1 MKFAALFF
9 LLIFSPLWSNSSF
22 ALYGSGTNVIDV
34 VAIPDALEADPY
46 LKYLEDPERQYRIQD
61 FIDGDAGQQL
71 QSSTGG
77 VLNRGYSNAAIW
89 IRLELKIG
97 PGSALP
103 EKEKV
108 LEISYPLLDH
118 ITVFQVTDGQVTN
131 QWETGD
137 TLPFSQRPVDHN
149 SYLFPLSVKKDSKNE
164 VYIRVISSSSL
175 RIPLMIWDPIHFY
188 QTQKSVLLIEG
199 LYYGILFLM
208 FFYNLCLYL
217 TVRDSTYLYYILYIV
232 AMATFQSSMNGYGF
246 EFVWPDT
253 PVINSYVVGISICTI
268 AIFMMLF
275 ARKVLETPDKVPR
288 FDLGIKALVCIQPV
302 LILLCFILPYSTIIK
317 PIILNALLASMLM
330 ITLGVALATQTRT
343 AKLFL
348 IAWITMLVGA
358 MLLAAASLGW
368 VKANIL
374 TTNAFILG
382 SAIEVTLLSFT
393 LAERMRSIQRKQ
405 TEMEKDA
412 KLMLQKANDSLIESN
427 QLKDEFLAT
436 ISHELRTPMNG
447 VIGCLENIRGEIRDN
462 RLAAYIDSADRS
474 AQQMMLLVDGI
485 LTYTEIHSHGLRLDR
500 SPFEL
505 DKLVQTL
512 KNFYQDSAKAKGLS
526 LEINVPDDMPRLLVG
541 DRRQLLQIIG
551 NLVDN
556 AIKFTPSGSVKV
568 CFEVDTINPQKET
581 VSFMLRVIDTGIGIS
596 VEKSQLI
603 FERFRQADGSF
614 HRTYGGLGIGLAI
627 CKELSD
633 LMGAKLTFDSD
644 SDGTEFRLT
653 MELPFVRTSD
663 QDSADKDRTDDEE
676 MNQVP
681 SGLTAMVV
689 EDNPVNQMVLKGI
702 LKKLSFEVLTAENGQ
717 VAVDTLQNQTV
728 DVILMDCQM
737 PVMDGFEATRQIRQ
751 LDNDN
756 ASVTIIA
763 VTANAM
769 AKDRETCLVAGMND
783 YLSKPVKAHQIKQML
798 GKWLHRSKAA

>member
-1 MKFAALFF
+1 MRIAALLF
-9 LLIFSPLWSNSSF
+9 LSLLTSFWSSSSL
-22 ALYGSGTNVIDV
+22 ALYGSGSNVIDAAAV
-34 VAIPDALEADPY
+34 PDALEADPY
-46 LKYLEDPERQYRIQD
+46 LSYLEDPERSLTITD
-61 FIDGDAGQQL
+61 FLDGSANDKL
-71 QSSTGG
+71 QPSPGG
-77 VLNRGYSNAAIW
+77 ALNRGYSEGAIW
-89 IRLELKIG
+89 IRLQLTL
-97 PGSALP
+97 GSASQSAAM
-103 EKEKV
+103 EKV
-108 LEISYPLLDH
+108 LEITYPLLDH
-118 ITVFQVTDGQVTN
+118 ITVFQVTGGEVTQ

-137 TLPFSQRPVDHN
+137 TLPFEQRPVDHN
-149 SYLFPLSVKKDSKNE
+149 SYLFPITVKKNTSNDI
-164 VYIRVISSSSL
+164 YIRVVSSSSL
-175 RIPLMIWDPIHFY
+175 RIPLMLWDPIHFY

-208 FFYNLCLYL
+208 FFYNACLYL

-232 AMATFQSSMNGYGF
+232 AMAAFQSAMNGYGF
-246 EFVWPDT
+246 EFVWPNT
-253 PVINSYVVGISICTI
+253 PMVNNYVVGISICTI
-268 AIFMMLF
+268 AVFMMLF
-275 ARKVLETPDKVPR
+275 ARQVLETEEKIPR
-288 FDLGIKALVCIQPV
+288 FDAVIKVLIVIQPL
-302 LILLCFILPYSTIIK
+302 LIALCFVLPYSVVIK
-317 PIILNALLASMLM
+317 PVILNALLSSMLM
-330 ITLGVALATQTRT
+330 ITLGIALATQTRT

-358 MLLAAASLGW
+358 MLLAAVSLGW
-368 VKANIL
+368 VEANIL

-405 TEMEKDA
+405 TELEKDA
-412 KLMLQKANDSLIESN
+412 KLMLQKANESLIESN

-505 DKLVQTL
+505 DKLTQTL
-512 KNFYQDSAKAKGLS
+512 CNFYQDSAKAKGLT
-526 LEINVPDDMPRLLVG
+526 LEVLVSDDMPRLLIG

-556 AIKFTPSGSVKV
+556 AIKFTPSGSVSV
-568 CFEVDTINPQKET
+568 RFEANRVHEDKDT
-581 VSFMLRVIDTGIGIS
+581 VSFLIRVIDTGIGINAD
-596 VEKSQLI
+596 KSQLI

-614 HRTYGGLGIGLAI
+614 HRSHGGLGIGLAI

-633 LMGAKLTFDSD
+633 LMGASLSFESGQQ
-644 SDGTEFRLT
+644 GTEFRLAL
-653 MELPFVRTSD
+653 ELPYVKTSESPD
-663 QDSADKDRTDDEE
+663 NDTRDAEALQLPR
-676 MNQVP
+676 
-681 SGLTAMVV
+681 GLTAMVV

-702 LKKLSFEVLTAENGQ
+702 LKKLDFEVLTAENGQ
-717 VAVDTLQNQTV
+717 IAVDTLREKIV
-728 DVILMDCQM
+728 DVVLMDCQM
-737 PVMDGFEATRQIRQ
+737 PVMDGFQATREIRK

-769 AKDRETCLVAGMND
+769 AKDRDTCLQAGMND
-783 YLSKPVKAHQIKQML
+783 YLSKPVKAHQIKQIL
-798 GKWLHRSKAA
+798 GKWLNNAKAA